1 MKTRQKLLFSIA
13 IIFLVIPLLTY
24 FFKFRNPLSDNPQD
38 WAAFGS
44 YLGGVYSAL
53 FGFLSVLVL
62 VATLREMRNAN
73 RHERENSELQLS
85 NAMATKKLQDV
96 IQLTEMIHKIMD
108 NNPTI
113 TDKDSLPHYLAMQVH
128 GFCRQQGV
136 NDKEGLYKAAQGLM
150 HRDKNRFSSEIHV
163 LAQLIK
169 SIASIKDIEQEET
182 AKAVVKGLLSDS
194 FRFWLYCYAQVWNPE
209 AQRYFL
215 TWPDFHSVPEE
226 LEHFLL

>member
-96 IQLTEMIHKIMD
+96 IQLT
-108 NNPTI
+108 
-113 TDKDSLPHYLAMQVH
+113 
-128 GFCRQQGV
+128 
-136 NDKEGLYKAAQGLM
+136 
-150 HRDKNRFSSEIHV
+150 
-163 LAQLIK
+163 
-169 SIASIKDIEQEET
+169 
-182 AKAVVKGLLSDS
+182 
-194 FRFWLYCYAQVWNPE
+194 
-209 AQRYFL
+209 
-215 TWPDFHSVPEE
+215 
-226 LEHFLL
+226 